1 MSTEDNK
8 ALAHRIYNEAINDG
22 NLDVFDELV
31 AEDAVE
37 HEEFPGMPNR
47 GPAAPKAFFTMFSA
61 AFPDLNMTVN
71 DMIAEGDKV
80 VARATVSGTHE
91 GEFMGMPPTAKSF
104 EVQIID
110 ILEVQNGK
118 VTAHWGVMDRAAMME
133 QLGLG
138 PPA

>member
-1 MSTEDNK
+1 MSTGDNK

-37 HEEFPGMPNR
+37 HEEFPGLPNR
-47 GPAAPKAFFTMFSA
+47 GPAAPKAFFAMFSA
-61 AFPDLNMTVN
+61 AFPDVHMTVN

-80 VARATVSGTHE
+80 VARATVSGTHK
-91 GEFMGMPPTAKSF
+91 GEFMGIPPTAKSF

-118 VTAHWGVMDRAAMME
+118 ITAHWGVMDQAAMME
-133 QLGLG
+133 QLGLAG
-138 PPA
+138 G